1 MENGKADDGD
11 DGLVDETDLHL
22 AQMHALWADLKSGLG
37 DVVRDVSVLQQGG
50 RQMEDRVSS
59 HHRDN
64 NEKILSIR
72 NTINTIQEDLGGVL
86 AQISQLSYKQK
97 ELQRDLE
104 LLQTYNFQHRKGS
117 RGDGSLDGHASLSS
131 QTELSLI
138 QHYITSLPTNQISN
152 SEPEGVP
159 QTQRSNSK
167 SPVWR
172 ERKESKDLTEQSNQD
187 LSKRQTA
194 ALELLESERVYVSY
208 LSLLLKA
215 NITFN
220 GSENASHKDKRPFP
234 SSLRF
239 LIQQHLE
246 LLHVL
251 QERVLKSQWQGI
263 MGDVFLRLTSKE
275 SDFLEHYVSYLKELP
290 ECVSVGD
297 IIGDDTRPS
306 LHNLLLQPVQR
317 IPEYLALLQSLLR
330 QTESEH
336 PDYYLLLVCVQ
347 HLRTFTTQYNH
358 LLQHNQELITH
369 PHAHTHAHTPRT
381 HQHPHER
388 LIQTR
393 KELSRSSVK
402 QLYKMGDYEPAVN
415 YCSPSALLEPSS
427 RFRSKAAAVNVKLY
441 QDWEAEPHRYEP
453 DVPSPVSFLPDADG
467 RLKSPMSP
475 LRSIPEAEGAGSAL
489 ASALGAFLPYEGL
502 GGGGDS
508 SACERCPSSPSA
520 SSDSSID
527 IAFVRCSPAPSPGN
541 PSHAAAAAA
550 SRRSNEGRAYR
561 AGRGCVSP
569 DSVGLMRPR
578 PLQAVQRKSKSLNGL
593 QLDSIDSP
601 AHSGR
606 SGVHPRLERQSSA
619 KGRLRHHDTHAHT
632 HTDTED
638 QTHVMHTKDSVSPP
652 WGEELKWRGVTEE
665 NHHTPLSERS
675 RKQEGGK
682 GFRSSFKKLFKK
694 KSSGESKDKEK
705 DKEKSEGQSCIDL
718 ESTRSSR
725 GNRLGE
731 IDRGTAV

>member
-1 MENGKADDGD
+1 
-11 DGLVDETDLHL
+11 
-22 AQMHALWADLKSGLG
+22 MHALWADLKAGLG
-37 DVVRDVSVLQQGG
+37 DVSRDVSALQQGG
-50 RQMEDRVSS
+50 HQLEERLSS
-59 HHRDN
+59 YHRDS

-72 NTINTIQEDLGGVL
+72 NTINTIQEDLSGVL
-86 AQISQLSYKQK
+86 AQISQLNFKQK
-97 ELQRDLE
+97 ELQRDLD
-104 LLQTYNFQHRKGS
+104 LLQTLQQRGLCCHFDRKSS
-117 RGDGSLDGHASLSS
+117 RGEGSLDGHASLSS

-138 QHYITSLPTNQISN
+138 QHYITSLPTNQAMN
-152 SEPEGVP
+152 SEADGLS
-159 QTQRSNSK
+159 QAARSSSK

-215 NITFN
+215 NINFN
-220 GSENASHKDKRPFP
+220 GSENAGHKDKRPFP

-290 ECVSVGD
+290 ECVSVVSMFTSGSPKPAGLVEGD
-297 IIGDDTRPS
+297 IMIMGDDTHPS

-347 HLRTFTTQYNH
+347 QLRSFTTQYTH
-358 LLQHNQELITH
+358 LLQHNQEMLTH
-369 PHAHTHAHTPRT
+369 PHTHAHTHSHAPRTHT

-388 LIQTR
+388 LIHTR

-402 QLYKMGDYEPAVN
+402 QLYKMGDYEPAIN
-415 YCSPSALLEPSS
+415 YCAPSALLEPSS
-427 RFRSKAAAVNVKLY
+427 RRSKAAAVKRY
-441 QDWEAEPHRYEP
+441 QDWETEPQRYEP
-453 DVPSPVSFLPDADG
+453 AVPSPVSFPPDAEG
-467 RLKSPMSP
+467 RLKPPVPP

-489 ASALGAFLPYEGL
+489 ASALGAFLPYEG
-502 GGGGDS
+502 GDS
-508 SACERCPSSPSA
+508 VCDRCSSPSP

-527 IAFVRCSPAPSPGN
+527 IAFVRCSPAPSPGHQ
-541 PSHAAAAAA
+541 SHYAAAK
-550 SRRSNEGRAYR
+550 RSNEGRAYR

-593 QLDSIDSP
+593 QLDSIDGSAHSARP
-601 AHSGR
+601 AHLK
-606 SGVHPRLERQSSA
+606 LERQSSA
-619 KGRLRHHDTHAHT
+619 KGRLRQQDTHAHT
-632 HTDTED
+632 HTDMD
-638 QTHVMHTKDSVSPP
+638 DPTHGKVSVCDSMSAA
-652 WGEELKWRGVTEE
+652 WGEELKRRGVSDE

-675 RKQEGGK
+675 RKQEGK

-694 KSSGESKDKEK
+694 K
-705 DKEKSEGQSCIDL
+705 
-718 ESTRSSR
+718 
-725 GNRLGE
+725 
-731 IDRGTAV
+731 

>member
-1 MENGKADDGD
+1 
-11 DGLVDETDLHL
+11 
-22 AQMHALWADLKSGLG
+22 
-37 DVVRDVSVLQQGG
+37 
-50 RQMEDRVSS
+50 
-59 HHRDN
+59 
-64 NEKILSIR
+64 
-72 NTINTIQEDLGGVL
+72 
-86 AQISQLSYKQK
+86 
-97 ELQRDLE
+97 
-104 LLQTYNFQHRKGS
+104 
-117 RGDGSLDGHASLSS
+117 
-131 QTELSLI
+131 
-138 QHYITSLPTNQISN
+138 
-152 SEPEGVP
+152 
-159 QTQRSNSK
+159 
-167 SPVWR
+167 
-172 ERKESKDLTEQSNQD
+172 
-187 LSKRQTA
+187 
-194 ALELLESERVYVSY
+194 
-208 LSLLLKA
+208 
-215 NITFN
+215 
-220 GSENASHKDKRPFP
+220 
-234 SSLRF
+234 
-239 LIQQHLE
+239 
-246 LLHVL
+246 
-251 QERVLKSQWQGI
+251 

-297 IIGDDTRPS
+297 IMGDDTRPS

-358 LLQHNQELITH
+358 LLQHNQELLTH
-369 PHAHTHAHTPRT
+369 PHA
-381 HQHPHER
+381 
-388 LIQTR
+388 
-393 KELSRSSVK
+393 SSVK

-427 RFRSKAAAVNVKLY
+427 RSRSKAAAVNVKRY

-453 DVPSPVSFLPDADG
+453 NVPSPVSFLPDTDG

-475 LRSIPEAEGAGSAL
+475 LRSIPEADGAGSAL

-508 SACERCPSSPSA
+508 SACERCPSSQSA

-527 IAFVRCSPAPSPGN
+527 IAFVRCSPAPGSAH
-541 PSHAAAAAA
+541 PSHAAAA
-550 SRRSNEGRAYR
+550 SRRSNDGRAYR

-606 SGVHPRLERQSSA
+606 GGVHPRLERQSSA
-619 KGRLRHHDTHAHT
+619 KGRLRHHDTHT

-652 WGEELKWRGVTEE
+652 WGEELKWRGVAEE

-675 RKQEGGK
+675 RKQDGGK

-705 DKEKSEGQSCIDL
+705 DKDKSEGQSCTDP
-718 ESTRSSR
+718 ESARSAR
-725 GNRLGE
+725 GHRLGE

>member
-1 MENGKADDGD
+1 MVAHVSMEKDP
-11 DGLVDETDLHL
+11 
-22 AQMHALWADLKSGLG
+22 
-37 DVVRDVSVLQQGG
+37 
-50 RQMEDRVSS
+50 
-59 HHRDN
+59 
-64 NEKILSIR
+64 
-72 NTINTIQEDLGGVL
+72 
-86 AQISQLSYKQK
+86 
-97 ELQRDLE
+97 
-104 LLQTYNFQHRKGS
+104 
-117 RGDGSLDGHASLSS
+117 
-131 QTELSLI
+131 
-138 QHYITSLPTNQISN
+138 LPM
-152 SEPEGVP
+152 
-159 QTQRSNSK
+159 
-167 SPVWR
+167 
-172 ERKESKDLTEQSNQD
+172 
-187 LSKRQTA
+187 
-194 ALELLESERVYVSY
+194 
-208 LSLLLKA
+208 
-215 NITFN
+215 
-220 GSENASHKDKRPFP
+220 PFP

-297 IIGDDTRPS
+297 IMGDDTRPS

-347 HLRTFTTQYNH
+347 HLRSFTTQHNH
-358 LLQHNQELITH
+358 LLQHNQELLTHTH
-369 PHAHTHAHTPRT
+369 PHTLAPRT
-381 HQHPHER
+381 HQHQHQHQHPHQR

-402 QLYKMGDYEPAVN
+402 QLYKMGDYEPAIN

-427 RFRSKAAAVNVKLY
+427 RRSKPASSVKRY
-441 QDWEAEPHRYEP
+441 QDWEADPHRYEP
-453 DVPSPVSFLPDADG
+453 DVPSPVSFLQDADG
-467 RLKSPMSP
+467 RLKSPVVP
-475 LRSIPEAEGAGSAL
+475 LRSIPESEGAGSAL
-489 ASALGAFLPYEGL
+489 ASALGAFLPYEG
-502 GGGGDS
+502 GDS
-508 SACERCPSSPSA
+508 LCERCSSHSP

-527 IAFVRCSPAPSPGN
+527 IAFVRCSPAPSP
-541 PSHAAAAAA
+541 PHKSHGAAGSKQSHEA
-550 SRRSNEGRAYR
+550 RAYR
-561 AGRGCVSP
+561 VGRGCVSP

-593 QLDSIDSP
+593 QLDSIDSS

-606 SGVHPRLERQSSA
+606 GIHPRLERQSSA
-619 KGRLRHHDTHAHT
+619 KSRLRHHDT

-638 QTHVMHTKDSVSPP
+638 QTHVTHSKDSVSPSP
-652 WGEELKWRGVTEE
+652 WGEELKWRGVAEE

-675 RKQEGGK
+675 RKQEGK

-694 KSSGESKDKEK
+694 KSGGENKEK
-705 DKEKSEGQSCIDL
+705 DKEKTESQSCGDL
-718 ESTRSSR
+718 ESTRSPR
-725 GNRLGE
+725 GHRLGE